1 MGGPWQGAVVPS
13 AQGHGPRGEQR
24 HQLDAKGAPGLDP
37 AERERRRCGEPENE
51 EKTGRARRMGP
62 EMRGLFTKP
71 VKSLQLVALLA
82 LAPTFILGAATPA
95 DDFYLVR
102 LQAGKAEAA
111 AGRPYEAIDDL
122 KIATFGFL
130 DQPVLLVEGL
140 SRLALAQAAAGR
152 GEEAEATLRRMVEIE
167 KAYSGWAQADL
178 EPETR
183 AAVVSLV
190 GKKLGADAAKLLTA
204 PPVPAAVPTAVPK
217 AVSTPV
223 PNPEPPPAV
232 AVAPPV
238 PVVGPPSP
246 PATAAT
252 LAESKSLVAQGRYVE
267 NLRRLVAAVAV
278 NPTDRELKKALLE
291 GAALTKAWGTAVA
304 QLEPLRPFREG
315 EEPWMFYGAVALYE
329 SGRAAEARELA
340 EKALPRLARSPFVDY
355 YARRIVE
362 TAPKR

>member
-1 MGGPWQGAVVPS
+1 
-13 AQGHGPRGEQR
+13 
-24 HQLDAKGAPGLDP
+24 
-37 AERERRRCGEPENE
+37 
-51 EKTGRARRMGP
+51 
-62 EMRGLFTKP
+62 MRGPFTKP

-82 LAPTFILGAATPA
+82 LVPAFILGAATPA

-122 KIATFGFL
+122 KIASFGFL

-140 SRLALAQAAAGR
+140 SRLALAQAAANR
-152 GEEAEATLRRMVEIE
+152 NEDAEATLRRMLEIE
-167 KAYSGWAQADL
+167 KRFVGWAQADL

-183 AAVVSLV
+183 AAVVALV
-190 GKKLGADAAKLLTA
+190 GKRLGADPAKLLTA
-204 PPVPAAVPTAVPK
+204 PPVPAAVPTAAPT
-217 AVSTPV
+217 AAPTPV
-223 PNPEPPPAV
+223 PAPEP
-232 AVAPPV
+232 PPV

-246 PATAAT
+246 PASSAI
-252 LAESKSLVAQGRYVE
+252 LVESKSLVTQGRYVE
-267 NLRRLVAAVAV
+267 NLRKLVAAVAAS
-278 NPTDRELKKALLE
+278 PTDRELRKALLE
-291 GAALTKAWGTAVA
+291 GASLTKDWGTAVG
-304 QLEPLRPFREG
+304 QLEPIRPFRDG
-315 EEPWMFYGAVALYE
+315 EEPWMFYGAVALHE